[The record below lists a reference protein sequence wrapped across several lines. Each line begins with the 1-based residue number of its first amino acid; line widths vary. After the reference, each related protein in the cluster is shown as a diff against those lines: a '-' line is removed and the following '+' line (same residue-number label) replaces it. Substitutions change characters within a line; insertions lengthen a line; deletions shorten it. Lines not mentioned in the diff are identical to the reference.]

1 MAGTNETEPEGRS
14 APRAAADDSDLSQLE
29 AAHLDGRLMH
39 ELSALN
45 YLTGQ
50 YVVRHYDA
58 EAGRATPTPV
68 ADEMVLAR
76 SVIAA
81 GEAIR
86 ARAQRRKRQADNT
99 TSGSEDA

>member
-1 MAGTNETEPEGRS
+1 MAGTDETEAEGRS
-14 APRAAADDSDLSQLE
+14 APRAAADNNDLSQLE
-29 AAHLDGRLMH
+29 AAHLDSRLMH

-58 EAGRATPTPV
+58 EASRATPTPV
-68 ADEMVLAR
+68 ADEMALAR

-86 ARAQRRKRQADNT
+86 ARAERRQRQAVDT
-99 TSGSEDA
+99 TRGTEDA

>member
-1 MAGTNETEPEGRS
+1 MAGTNETESGGRS
-14 APRAAADDSDLSQLE
+14 APLAAADNSDLSQLE
-29 AAHLDGRLMH
+29 AAHLDSRLMH

-68 ADEMVLAR
+68 ADEMALAR
-76 SVIAA
+76 SVTAA
-81 GEAIR
+81 GDAIR
-86 ARAQRRKRQADNT
+86 ARAERRKRQADNT
-99 TSGSEDA
+99 DSGSEEA